1 MAQAVFQIYNPD
13 GSVQADLNTRLPRIL
28 GTVVIGAYGASNDA
42 RGTITHPEFGV
53 SGKPF
58 VIPLGWSS
66 NSPGSLPAVRIHDTY
81 IEWYYQYS
89 AYSGAK
95 LSGLAIY
102 GVF

>member
-1 MAQAVFQIYNPD
+1 MVPLFSIFNAD

-28 GTVVIGAYGASNDA
+28 GRAIIGINGASNDA

-66 NSPGSLPAVRIHDTY
+66 NGPGSLPAVRIHDTY
-81 IEWYYQYS
+81 IEWYYQPS
-89 AYSGAK
+89 AYAGGKISGRV
-95 LSGLAIY
+95 IY
-102 GVF
+102 GVY